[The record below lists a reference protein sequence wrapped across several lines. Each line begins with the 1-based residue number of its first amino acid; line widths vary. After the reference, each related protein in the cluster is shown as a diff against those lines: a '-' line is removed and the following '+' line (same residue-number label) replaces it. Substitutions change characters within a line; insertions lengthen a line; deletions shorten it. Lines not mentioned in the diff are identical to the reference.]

1 MGTVGPR
8 HGSQHHRAVPLAFS
22 LRVNKSMTTSEES
35 VYQPIVVKLEVRFA
49 KRKKMKAT
57 AGHHHHHHHHNH
69 IQHDSVNNDSL
80 NKTWSSSSGFIH
92 LFLPL
97 NLEAAVEPQSH
108 TGAIKAETRRP
119 IGASAATTFRPE
131 VTQQASDSKKK
142 QSLKRRKKTKKKKKK
157 QQQSS
162 IADAFDG
169 GAEGLE
175 EVAEEALI
183 RNFREKNNH

>member
-1 MGTVGPR
+1 MG
-8 HGSQHHRAVPLAFS
+8 
-22 LRVNKSMTTSEES
+22 
-35 VYQPIVVKLEVRFA
+35 
-49 KRKKMKAT
+49 
-57 AGHHHHHHHHNH
+57 
-69 IQHDSVNNDSL
+69 NNDSL

-142 QSLKRRKKTKKKKKK
+142 QSLKRRKKTKKEKKK

-183 RNFREKNNH
+183 RNLEAAVEPQSHTGAIKA